1 VAPVDREKLRSHL
14 DHLRGDLRRLERVR
28 DEGRSAFLENEVSQ
42 AAATR
47 WLQTAVEAMIDVAN
61 HVIAREGFGVPK
73 AYSDSMEIL
82 VRKGVLPADHRDTLV
97 AMVRF
102 RNRVVHLYDELSAED
117 IWDIIDRD
125 LGDFETFVAA
135 IVERYFADPPQD

>member
-14 DHLRGDLRRLERVR
+14 DHLRGDLRRLEGIR

-61 HVIAREGFGVPK
+61 HVIAREGLGVPK
-73 AYSDSMEIL
+73 AYADSMEIL
-82 VRKGVLPADHRDTLV
+82 VREGVLPAAHRDTLV

-102 RNRVVHLYDELSAED
+102 RNRVVHLYDEVDAGD
-117 IWDIIDRD
+117 IWTIIDRD
-125 LGDFETFVAA
+125 LGDFETFIAA
-135 IVERYFADPPQD
+135 IVDRYFSDPPRD